1 MFKKRNALKKDGKML
16 CKTKRYYPSFYSQV
30 VIQLNPYQFETEIA
44 IKMTLNKSTY
54 DISPQPTVVIVTTAH
69 QKPSG
74 IDLKWDFGDPASQ
87 KYTVLEKRTTPEK
100 QRMQKWFYK
109 I

>member
-1 MFKKRNALKKDGKML
+1 MQNKINFIA
-16 CKTKRYYPSFYSQV
+16 QV
-30 VIQLNPYQFETEIA
+30 FLQVIIEMNTYQFETEMA

-54 DISPQPTVVIVTTAH
+54 DISPQPTVVIVTTVH

-87 KYTVLEKRTTPEK
+87 KYTVLEKRTTPEM
-100 QRMQKWFYK
+100 QRT
-109 I
+109 